1 MEAKE
6 VMTRELQ
13 TIDPD
18 ATLQQAARLMKDFE
32 IGALPVITM
41 EGRAVGMITDRD
53 IAVRG
58 VAEGPTTTDKKVRD
72 AMTTRVEFCYEDEA
86 VEQVARHMGEKKLH
100 RMVVVNRDSKGI
112 RGILSLGDLAA
123 RVDQKRLAGDVL
135 ANCASA

>member
-32 IGALPVITM
+32 IGALPVITV

-53 IAVRG
+53 IAIRG
-58 VAEGPTTTDKKVRD
+58 VAEGPTTTDKTVRD

-112 RGILSLGDLAA
+112 RGILSLGDLASKI
-123 RVDQKRLAGDVL
+123 DQKRLAGDVL